1 MTWKIEY
8 SKDVN
13 KFVQKNNLQAEVS
26 EELKKFLLRLKGVDV
41 NINLKKLVGDWEG
54 YYRLRKGD
62 IRIIFEINKLEKSLH
77 VEKVDLRGR
86 VYK

>member
-1 MTWKIEY
+1 MTWRIEY
-8 SKDVN
+8 SKAAS
-13 KFVQKNNLQAEVS
+13 KFIQKSNLHAEVS

-62 IRIIFEINKLEKSLH
+62 IRIIFEINKLEKSLY

>member
-1 MTWKIEY
+1 MTWRIEY
-8 SKDVN
+8 SKDAN
-13 KFVQKNNLQAEVS
+13 KFVQKNKLHADVS

-62 IRIIFEINKLEKSLH
+62 IRIIFEINKLEKSLY

>member
-1 MTWKIEY
+1 MTWRIDY
-8 SKDVN
+8 SKDAN
-13 KFVQKNNLQAEVS
+13 KFIQKNKLQADIS
-26 EELKKFLLRLKGVDV
+26 AELKKFLLRLKGVDV

-62 IRIIFEINKLEKSLH
+62 MRIIFSINKIEKALY
-77 VEKVDLRGR
+77 VEKVDLRGK